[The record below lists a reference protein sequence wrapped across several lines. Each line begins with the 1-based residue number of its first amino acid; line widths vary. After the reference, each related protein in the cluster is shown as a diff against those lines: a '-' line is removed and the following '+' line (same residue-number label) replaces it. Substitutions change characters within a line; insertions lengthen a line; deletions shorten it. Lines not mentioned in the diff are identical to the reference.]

1 MATESA
7 DESELA
13 VTLPPPLEEWLD
25 ERATTLETDREELL
39 VQLVSTYRAAAD
51 LNDETGSVP
60 DEAELD
66 ERISTAV
73 ESHMQAS
80 AIAENEDID
89 ELSNRIDSLETEIEA
104 DIEDVRNRVLQVR
117 DAVRERATKDHTH
130 AETRQ
135 LAERVDGLAANLED
149 VGTEVTSAAETVEGL
164 EARLSD
170 VESKLDRLARVV
182 VALRNRDTS
191 EAAEREEQLDHIRRQ
206 ANQQGVVEA
215 RCAACEESVR
225 ISLLTEPACPH
236 CGTEAR
242 DIEPPNSVL
251 GHALGIGKAKLTGPE
266 PPALEAG
273 DE

>member
-7 DESELA
+7 DGSELA

-25 ERATTLETDREELL
+25 ERAATLDTDREELL

-51 LNDETGSVP
+51 LDDETVSVP
-60 DEAELD
+60 DEPELD

-73 ESHMQAS
+73 ESHIEAS
-80 AIAENEDID
+80 ATPENEDIE
-89 ELSNRIDSLETEIEA
+89 ELSSRIDSLETEIEA
-104 DIEDVRNRVLQVR
+104 DIEDVRDRVLQVR
-117 DAVRERATKDHTH
+117 DAVKERAPKDHTH

-135 LAERVDGLAANLED
+135 LAERVDGLAGNLED
-149 VGTEVTSAAETVEGL
+149 VGTEVTATTETVEEL

-182 VALRNRDTS
+182 VALRNRDTA
-191 EAAEREEQLDHIRRQ
+191 EATEREEQLDHIRRQ
-206 ANQQGVVEA
+206 ANEQDVVKA
-215 RCAACEESVR
+215 RCATCEGSVR

-236 CGTEAR
+236 CGAEVR

-251 GHALGIGKAKLTGPE
+251 GRALDIGRAKLTGPD